1 MTESTS
7 RPPSSRRR
15 MAATLSGS
23 IALVLA
29 ALSLSPA
36 FAQEANWI
44 GTWTASPQPIWG
56 EDFVLPVKIPATL
69 QNRTIRQ
76 IVRVGIGGS
85 RVRIV
90 ISNEYGGRPLTIGGA
105 SVALAGEGSA
115 VVAATARKLT
125 FGGQDQVVVPPGAP
139 VVSDPVDLRV
149 TDAARLTASL
159 FLPDLTPLT

>member
-7 RPPSSRRR
+7 RPPSSRRH

-44 GTWTASPQPIWG
+44 GTWTASPQPTG

-90 ISNEYGGRPLTIGGA
+90 ISNEYGDRPLTIGGA
-105 SVALAGEGSA
+105 SVALAGEG
-115 VVAATARKLT
+115 
-125 FGGQDQVVVPPGAP
+125 
-139 VVSDPVDLRV
+139 
-149 TDAARLTASL
+149 
-159 FLPDLTPLT
+159 